1 MVIETCE
8 HKHSGITVASACRGW
23 CSELIAL
30 TRLGVRHTCC
40 FACDICRKA
49 KALST
54 RTYQHHK
61 WFDNVMDESFLRAPT
76 VDFFFSGFPCQSF
89 STAGLGKGIADLR
102 GIVVFYVL
110 HYIYRAKPKCF
121 LLENVEGLL
130 TNHKPIL
137 VLILEVIMEM
147 KDAAGQRL
155 YNVSWKALDTSQYSG
170 LPHHR
175 VRVFIAG
182 VLAKS
187 QKSDMKWPD
196 PIPMRPLNDFLEK
209 KQPEVALNSLAP
221 GYYNHV
227 KTALTRIINQGDD
240 PFKNQYVV
248 DISCSQKRQA
258 HFMKG
263 VSPCLTKNRA
273 ASKGH
278 WLTKESRWM
287 TLWVCHSRIF
297 RTGSFQLLPW
307 AE

>member
-1 MVIETCE
+1 MAGFSADMDDIDDNDAGFAAQAKPKPSRKVQKVQKVQKAVLKRPATAASSQTPARRPPKAVPSQNAAAAILQMIAAWSLNMVIETCE
-8 HKHSGITVASACRGW
+8 HKHSGITVASACCGW

-155 YNVSWKALDTSQYSG
+155 WID
-170 LPHHR
+170 
-175 VRVFIAG
+175 
-182 VLAKS
+182 
-187 QKSDMKWPD
+187 
-196 PIPMRPLNDFLEK
+196 
-209 KQPEVALNSLAP
+209 
-221 GYYNHV
+221 
-227 KTALTRIINQGDD
+227 
-240 PFKNQYVV
+240 
-248 DISCSQKRQA
+248 
-258 HFMKG
+258 
-263 VSPCLTKNRA
+263 
-273 ASKGH
+273 
-278 WLTKESRWM
+278 
-287 TLWVCHSRIF
+287 
-297 RTGSFQLLPW
+297 
-307 AE
+307 